1 MGAAQGVE
9 RIDAPTS
16 YVWIIG
22 RTQTNGP
29 KDYAAVHKIQDDY
42 TITPLS
48 QWGGK
53 AAPVK
58 TVIEPTVDMKTP
70 PLVQVNTMP
79 AAKCFSYGVELMKLD
94 PPHVTDW
101 SQTAR
106 MKRLGME
113 PGKSF
118 DFNKASPVVKA
129 HWSVLLS
136 MASRP

>member
-1 MGAAQGVE
+1 M
-9 RIDAPTS
+9 S

-58 TVIEPTVDMKTP
+58 TVIDPTVGMKTP
-70 PLVQVNTMP
+70 PLVMSPTGP
-79 AAKCFSYGVELMKLD
+79 
-94 PPHVTDW
+94 
-101 SQTAR
+101 
-106 MKRLGME
+106 RLHE
-113 PGKSF
+113 
-118 DFNKASPVVKA
+118 
-129 HWSVLLS
+129 
-136 MASRP
+136 